1 MSAKFP
7 LFYPDW
13 RAMILAAGFGTRLKP
28 LTEQV
33 PKPLVKVAGVPMLK
47 LTLNRLREL
56 KPGTLVVNGHHLS
69 GQIKDFLQE
78 RNSGFRR
85 LEYVFEPA
93 ILDTGG
99 GILNAARF
107 LDGPFFVTLNADI
120 VTDISLFQAVSQHL
134 QSRALV
140 TMVLHER
147 PRYNQVEVDAEGRI
161 RGFGGGL
168 TGSANRLLAYTGIQI
183 CSPLL
188 LALMAREKV
197 PAFSLITFY
206 KRLLGAGR
214 LDIRAHI
221 VDTENHFYWRDLGTH
236 DDLAAVAND
245 LRQDKTL
252 ARRLGFDAQD
262 FTGL

>member
-7 LFYPDW
+7 LVYPDW

-28 LTEQV
+28 LTEQT
-33 PKPLVKVAGVPMLK
+33 PKPLIEVAGVPMLK
-47 LTLNRLREL
+47 LALNRLRQL

-69 GQIKDFLQE
+69 GQLESFLYG
-78 RNSGFRR
+78 NSSGFRQ
-85 LEYVFEPA
+85 LEYLFEPE

-99 GILNAARF
+99 GICNAAGF

-120 VTDISLFQAVSQHL
+120 VTDISLHQAVSQHL
-134 QSRALV
+134 RSRALV
-140 TMVLHER
+140 TMVLHDR
-147 PRYNQVEVDAEGRI
+147 PRYRQVEVDAKGRI
-161 RGFGGGL
+161 RGFGGIL

-188 LALMAREKV
+188 LVLMAREKDS
-197 PAFSLITFY
+197 AFSLITFY
-206 KRLLGAGR
+206 KRLLAAGR

-236 DDLAAVAND
+236 DDLAVVAND
-245 LRQDKTL
+245 LRQDKAL
-252 ARRLGFDAQD
+252 ARRLGFDV
-262 FTGL
+262 TIKL

>member
-28 LTEQV
+28 LTELT
-33 PKPLVKVAGVPMLK
+33 PKPLIEIAGVPLLK
-47 LTLNRLREL
+47 LGLNRLRKL
-56 KPGTLVVNGHHLS
+56 KPEILVVNGHHLS
-69 GQIKDFLQE
+69 GQIENFLHKN
-78 RNSGFRR
+78 RSGFRQ
-85 LEYVFEPA
+85 LKYLFEPE

-99 GILNAARF
+99 GIYNAAGF
-107 LDGPFFVTLNADI
+107 LDGSFFVTVNADI
-120 VTDISLFQAVSQHL
+120 VTDISLFRAVSQHL

-140 TMVLHER
+140 TMVLHKR
-147 PRYNQVEVDAEGRI
+147 VRYNQVEVESSGRI
-161 RGFGGGL
+161 RGFGGTL
-168 TGSANRLLAYTGIQI
+168 TGSENRLLAYTGIQI

-197 PAFSLITFY
+197 SAFSLISFY
-206 KRLLGAGR
+206 KRLLAAGR

-236 DDLAAVAND
+236 DDLAAVADD
-245 LRQDKTL
+245 LRRDKTL
-252 ARRLGFDAQD
+252 AGRLGFDV
-262 FTGL
+262 

>member
-28 LTEQV
+28 LTEQT
-33 PKPLVKVAGVPMLK
+33 PKPLVEVAGVPMLK
-47 LTLNRLREL
+47 LVLNRLRKL
-56 KPGTLVVNGHHLS
+56 NPGTLVVNGHHLS
-69 GQIKDFLQE
+69 GQIENFLY
-78 RNSGFRR
+78 RNSFGFRR
-85 LEYVFEPA
+85 LKYLFEPV

-99 GILNAARF
+99 GICNAAGF

-120 VTDISLFQAVSQHL
+120 VTNISLRQAVSQHL
-134 QSRALV
+134 RSRALV

-147 PRYNQVEVDAEGRI
+147 LRYNQVEVDAEGCI
-161 RGFGGGL
+161 RGFGGAL
-168 TGSANRLLAYTGIQI
+168 TKSANRLLAYTGIQV

-188 LALMAREKV
+188 LSLMAREQV
-197 PAFSLITFY
+197 SAFSLITFY
-206 KRLLGAGR
+206 KRLLAAGR
-214 LDIRAHI
+214 LDLRAHI
-221 VDTENHFYWRDLGTH
+221 VDTENRFYWRDLGTH

-252 ARRLGFDAQD
+252 AHRLGFD
-262 FTGL
+262 F

>member
-28 LTEQV
+28 LTEQT
-33 PKPLVKVAGVPMLK
+33 PKPLIEVAGVPMIK
-47 LTLNRLREL
+47 LALNRLRKL
-56 KPGTLVVNGHHLS
+56 KPGTLVVNGHHLA
-69 GQIKDFLQE
+69 GQVENFIYK
-78 RNSGFRR
+78 NSFGFRQ
-85 LEYVFEPA
+85 LKYIFEPA

-99 GILNAARF
+99 GICNAAGF
-107 LDGPFFVTLNADI
+107 LEGPFFITVNADI
-120 VTDISLFQAVSQHL
+120 VTDISLTRAVSQHL

-147 PRYNQVEVDAEGRI
+147 LRYNQVEVDSDGRI

-168 TGSANRLLAYTGIQI
+168 TKSENRLLAYTGIQV

-197 PAFSLITFY
+197 SAFSLITFY
-206 KRLLGAGR
+206 KRLLAAGR

-221 VDTENHFYWRDLGTH
+221 VDTENHFYWCDLGTH

-245 LRQDKTL
+245 LRHDETL
-252 ARRLGFDAQD
+252 ARRLGFDVAIK
-262 FTGL
+262 L